1 VNFKNEKPGSF
12 SFDLKGENAV
22 LNLIQ
27 GAEKYSIAFGSG
39 EWVKAETNKMGPNLF
54 TFAQN
59 HQVGL
64 APFKIAGSFAWL
76 DANTVEFKQRYIE
89 SPHSEIIQIK
99 FDGEKASITFIDNF
113 ERKAKKPEYEAKGE
127 F

>member
-1 VNFKNEKPGSF
+1 
-12 SFDLKGENAV
+12 

-27 GAEKYSIAFGSG
+27 GTEKYSIAIGTG
-39 EWVKAETNKMGPNLF
+39 KWVAIETNRIGPNLF

-59 HQVGL
+59 QQVGL

-76 DANTVEFKQRYIE
+76 DANTVEFQLRYIE

-99 FDGEKASITFIDNF
+99 FDGEKASITFIDSF
-113 ERKAKKPEYEAKGE
+113 AREAKKPVYEAKGE

>member
-1 VNFKNEKPGSF
+1 MEKAVSKKAFQVNCKNEKPISF

-39 EWVKAETNKMGPNLF
+39 EWVKAEPNRMGPDLF

-59 HQVGL
+59 QKVGL
-64 APFKIAGSFAWL
+64 APFKIAGSFTWL
-76 DANTVEFKQRYIE
+76 DANTVEFQ
-89 SPHSEIIQIK
+89 
-99 FDGEKASITFIDNF
+99 
-113 ERKAKKPEYEAKGE
+113 
-127 F
+127 